1 LFGGG
6 SVISASSGEKM
17 RAKLEFLRD
26 MAGELAVMSAADDLA
41 VLVYLFRMAEAEA
54 GRLRLQPFV
63 GCAGQQ
69 KAATIRTVIRG
80 DR

>member
-1 LFGGG
+1 
-6 SVISASSGEKM
+6 M

-26 MAGELAVMSAADDLA
+26 MASELAILSEADGLTVLA
-41 VLVYLFRMAEAEA
+41 YLFRMAEAEA

-63 GCAGQQ
+63 GCASQQ
-69 KAATIRTVIRG
+69 KAATIRAVAGG